1 MKEILMAY
9 QGEMS
14 LKGLN
19 KRMFEDAIIRTMKFR
34 MNNFGQFK
42 VYKAQSIFYIEPL
55 TDDCDIDGAYDALE
69 KIFGLASLSRAAI
82 CEKDFDVIS
91 NLAIEYLSK
100 ELTAVKS
107 FKVESR
113 RSDKT
118 FSMNSM
124 EIAQELGGRILD
136 NFPHLK
142 VDVKKPECKVMVEVR
157 DFGAYVH
164 ADKIRGAG
172 GMPVGTGG
180 RAAVMLSG
188 GIDSPVAAYMIAKRG
203 VSIDAVHFA
212 SPPYTSERAKEK
224 VIALAEKVTPW
235 TGRMNL
241 YVVPFTEPQV
251 YIKDNGIE
259 GLFTVLMRRSM
270 MRVTKLICDNVGL
283 EAIVTGESLAQVA
296 SQTLKAI
303 ACTNEAQSLPVLRP
317 LIGFDKVEITDI
329 ARKIDTF
336 ETSILPYEDCCTI
349 FTPPHPKTRPTLEE
363 ILDAEKNMPEL
374 LALEAVAA
382 ENAEAI
388 YIGKGLGKKH
398 YDD

>member
-19 KRMFEDAIIRTMKFR
+19 KRMFEDAIIRTMKYR

-55 TDDCDIDGAYDALE
+55 TDECDIDGAYDALG

-142 VDVKKPECKVMVEVR
+142 VDVKKPDCKVMVEVR

-398 YDD
+398 YND